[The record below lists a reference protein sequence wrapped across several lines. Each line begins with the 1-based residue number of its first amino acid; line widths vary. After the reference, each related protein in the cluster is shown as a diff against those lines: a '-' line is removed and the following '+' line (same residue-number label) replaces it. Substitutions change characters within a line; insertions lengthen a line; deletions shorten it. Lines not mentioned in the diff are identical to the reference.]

1 MERQGLSVSVVAKC
15 NKCGFNTPKT
25 GLFTTMK
32 TQKGPDAGYNNRMML
47 MPLLKLRVEINDLVM
62 TLAGLNI
69 QSPDKRGLQ
78 RKLNTVMD

>member
-32 TQKGPDAGYNNRMML
+32 TKRGPDAGCNNTMML
-47 MPLLKLRVEINDLVM
+47 MPVLKSRVGIND
-62 TLAGLNI
+62 
-69 QSPDKRGLQ
+69 
-78 RKLNTVMD
+78 